1 MISLIVAYDENRVMG
16 YNNKMPWHLPGDLA
30 YFKKTT
36 MGKPMIMG
44 RKTFESIGK
53 ALSGRTNIVITRDP
67 NYKAEGIVVAHSFE
81 EALEIAK
88 KEEKEIMVI
97 GGEQIFRLA
106 LPIADVLYV
115 TKIQHTFQGDTF
127 FPKFGN
133 EWKKVSESETF
144 ETKEGIKFA
153 YFIFKKK

>member
-1 MISLIVAYDENRVMG
+1 M
-16 YNNKMPWHLPGDLA
+16 
-30 YFKKTT
+30 KKSKQ
-36 MGKPMIMG
+36 M
-44 RKTFESIGK
+44 
-53 ALSGRTNIVITRDP
+53 LS
-67 NYKAEGIVVAHSFE
+67 KAEVADILGE
-81 EALEIAK
+81 VLDAIPDDNNDTREALEIAK

>member
-1 MISLIVAYDENRVMG
+1 MISLIFAFDDNRVMG

-53 ALSGRTNIVITRDP
+53 ALPGRTNIVITRDL
-67 NYKAEGIVVAHSFE
+67 NYKAEGIIIVHSFE
-81 EALEIAK
+81 EALDVAK
-88 KEEKEIMVI
+88 KEEKEIMII

-115 TKIQHTFQGDTF
+115 TKIQHAFQGDTF
-127 FPKFGN
+127 FPEISD
-133 EWKKVSESETF
+133 EWKIVSESEEH
-144 ETKEGIKFA
+144 ETKEGIKFS
-153 YFIFKKK
+153 YLIYQK

>member
-1 MISLIVAYDENRVMG
+1 MISLIVAFDDSRVMG

-53 ALSGRTNIVITRDP
+53 ALPGRTNIVITRDL
-67 NYKAEGIVVAHSFE
+67 NYKAEGIIIVHSFE
-81 EALEIAK
+81 EALDVAK
-88 KEEKEIMVI
+88 KEEKEIMII

-115 TKIQHTFQGDTF
+115 TKIQHAFQGDTF
-127 FPKFGN
+127 FPEISD
-133 EWKKVSESETF
+133 EWKIVSESEEH
-144 ETKEGIKFA
+144 ETKEGIKFS
-153 YFIFKKK
+153 YLIYQK

>member
-53 ALSGRTNIVITRDP
+53 ALPGRTNIVITRDLQY
-67 NYKAEGIVVAHSFE
+67 NAEGIVVVHSFE
-81 EALEIAK
+81 EALDVAK

-106 LPIADVLYV
+106 LPIADILYV
-115 TKIQHTFQGDTF
+115 TNIQHTFQGDTF
-127 FPKFGN
+127 FPEFSD
-133 EWKKVSESETF
+133 EWKKVSESEVF
-144 ETKEGIKFA
+144 ETKEGIKFS
-153 YFIFKKK
+153 YLIYKK

>member
-16 YNNKMPWHLPGDLA
+16 YNNSMPWHLPGDLA

-53 ALSGRTNIVITRDP
+53 ALPGRTNIVITRDP

-127 FPKFGN
+127 FPEFGN
-133 EWKKVSESETF
+133 EWKIVSESDVF
-144 ETKEGIKFA
+144 ETKEGIKFS
-153 YFIFKKK
+153 YFVFKKK

>member
-1 MISLIVAYDENRVMG
+1 MISFIVAYDENRVMG
-16 YNNKMPWHLPGDLA
+16 YNNSMPWHLPGDLA

-53 ALSGRTNIVITRDP
+53 ALPGRTNIVITRDL
-67 NYKAEGIVVAHSFE
+67 NYNAEGIIVVHSFE
-81 EALEIAK
+81 EALEVAE

-115 TKIQHTFQGDTF
+115 TKIQHAFQGDTF
-127 FPKFGN
+127 FPEFSD
-133 EWKKVSESETF
+133 EWKKVSESEEF
-144 ETKEGIKFA
+144 STKDGIKFS
-153 YFIFKKK
+153 YIIYKK

>member
-1 MISLIVAYDENRVMG
+1 MISLIVAFDDNRVMG

-53 ALSGRTNIVITRDP
+53 ALPGRTNIVITRDL
-67 NYKAEGIVVAHSFE
+67 NYKAEGIIIVHSFE
-81 EALEIAK
+81 EALDVAK
-88 KEEKEIMVI
+88 KEEKEIMII

-115 TKIQHTFQGDTF
+115 TKIQHAFQGDTF
-127 FPKFGN
+127 FPQISD
-133 EWKKVSESETF
+133 EWKIVSESEEH
-144 ETKEGIKFA
+144 ETKEGIKFS
-153 YFIFKKK
+153 YLIYQK

>member
-1 MISLIVAYDENRVMG
+1 MISLIVAFDDNRVMG

-53 ALSGRTNIVITRDP
+53 ALPGRTNIVITRDL
-67 NYKAEGIVVAHSFE
+67 NYKAEGIIIVHSFE
-81 EALEIAK
+81 EALDVAK
-88 KEEKEIMVI
+88 KEEKEIMII

-115 TKIQHTFQGDTF
+115 TKIQHAFQGDTF
-127 FPKFGN
+127 FPEISD
-133 EWKKVSESETF
+133 EWKIVSESEEH
-144 ETKEGIKFA
+144 ETKEGIKFS
-153 YFIFKKK
+153 YLIYQK

>member
-1 MISLIVAYDENRVMG
+1 MISLIVAFDENRVMG

-53 ALSGRTNIVITRDP
+53 ALPGRTNIVITRDL
-67 NYKAEGIVVAHSFE
+67 NYKAEGVIVVHSFE
-81 EALEIAK
+81 EALDVAK
-88 KEEKEIMVI
+88 KEEKEIMII

-115 TKIQHTFQGDTF
+115 TKIQHAFQGDTF
-127 FPKFGN
+127 FPEISD
-133 EWKKVSESETF
+133 EWKTVSESEEH
-144 ETKEGIKFA
+144 ETKEGIKFS
-153 YFIFKKK
+153 YLIYQK

>member
-53 ALSGRTNIVITRDP
+53 ALPGRTNIVVTRDP
-67 NYKAEGIVVAHSFE
+67 NYQAEGIVVVHSFDD
-81 EALEIAK
+81 ALEMAK

-115 TKIQHTFQGDTF
+115 TKIQHNFQGDTF
-127 FPKFGN
+127 FPEFSI
-133 EWKKVSESETF
+133 EWKKVSESEEH
-144 ETKEGIKFA
+144 ETQDGIKFS
-153 YFIFKKK
+153 YLIYQR

>member
-53 ALSGRTNIVITRDP
+53 ALPGRTNIVITRDT

-81 EALEIAK
+81 EALEIAE

-106 LPIADVLYV
+106 LPIADILYV
-115 TKIQHTFQGDTF
+115 TKIQHAFQGDTF
-127 FPKFGN
+127 FPKFGD
-133 EWKKVSESETF
+133 EWKIVSESEAF
-144 ETKEGIKFA
+144 ETKDGIKFA

>member
-53 ALSGRTNIVITRDP
+53 ALPGRTNIVVTRDP

-127 FPKFGN
+127 FPEFSD
-133 EWKKVSESETF
+133 EWKKVSESEEF
-144 ETKEGIKFA
+144 KTKDGIKFS
-153 YFIFKKK
+153 YLIYKK

>member
-36 MGKPMIMG
+36 MSKPMIMG

-53 ALSGRTNIVITRDP
+53 ALPGRTNIVITRDP
-67 NYKAEGIVVAHSFE
+67 NYKAEGIVVVHSFE

-97 GGEQIFRLA
+97 GGEQIFRVA

-127 FPKFGN
+127 FPEFSD
-133 EWKKVSESETF
+133 EWKKVSESEEF
-144 ETKEGIKFA
+144 KTKDGIKFS
-153 YFIFKKK
+153 YLIYKK

>member
-1 MISLIVAYDENRVMG
+1 MISLIVAYDENHVMG

-53 ALSGRTNIVITRDP
+53 ALPGRTNIVITRDP
-67 NYKAEGIVVAHSFE
+67 NYKAEDIVLAHSFE

-127 FPKFGN
+127 FPEFSD
-133 EWKKVSESETF
+133 EWKIVSESEEF
-144 ETKEGIKFA
+144 KTKDGIKFS
-153 YFIFKKK
+153 YLIYKK